1 MAVPPELIGGALAS
15 LSVPAAA
22 LLVLARNNLT
32 RPGARGFVVTV
43 AGWTGWSIVVGL
55 RLIVESAALARA
67 LNSFAVVFVSVTVL
81 GWAFLVAEHVRGR
94 WIELTWRRLVVWLAI
109 PVGLSVVAF
118 TNPAHSLIWGEA
130 TRTAPH
136 GTIDVAHGPAFT
148 VAAVYWFL
156 VSEGAAVWLAR
167 DALRAEGASRRQGIA
182 LLIGHLVTVPFA
194 YDTFAAFPPAP
205 HVDLSPVGFFL
216 GSVVWGAALFR
227 YGTVELAPILREA
240 TLDEMCDA
248 VVALD
253 NDDVV
258 VDVNSAA
265 SELFPTDG
273 DPVGRPARR
282 LFAEFEPLD
291 ELVIDDRPVE
301 NPLSLVVDGDRRH
314 FQVTVSPVT
323 AGGVTRGRLV
333 VIRDVTEL
341 IHREK
346 ELATAKQVLSRV
358 FRHDIRNDL
367 TVIRGYAELIAER
380 TAGETARMART
391 ISETTDELAT
401 TANKAR
407 RIERTLERPTEAIDL
422 EVTSLLESSVESVR
436 TCHPDATYDVDLP
449 SELWVRASTDLEAAF
464 RNAVENAV
472 AHNAG
477 PDPTVRIRSRRE
489 GERVVVTV
497 ADDGPGIPHE
507 ELEVLERREEAPLSH
522 ASGVGLWLM
531 TAVVECSD
539 GDVAFDTG
547 DDGTTVEFCLPT
559 ASGRNRRERKRR
571 PDDPGTD
578 PSDRAEPV

>member
-1 MAVPPELIGGALAS
+1 MAAPTELIGGVLAF
-15 LSVPAAA
+15 LSIPAAA
-22 LLVLARNNLT
+22 LVVLARNNLT
-32 RPGARGFVVTV
+32 RPGARGFVITV
-43 AGWTGWSIVVGL
+43 VGWAGWSIVVGL
-55 RLIVESAALARA
+55 RLIVESAALART
-67 LNSFAVVFVSVTVL
+67 LNSFAVVFLSTTVL
-81 GWAFLVAEHVRGR
+81 GWAFLVAEYVRGR
-94 WIELTWRRLVVWLAI
+94 RIELTRRRLAAWLAI
-109 PVGLSVVAF
+109 PVGLSIVAF

-148 VAAVYWFL
+148 VAAAYWFL
-156 VSEGAAVWLAR
+156 LSEGAALWLAR
-167 DALRAEGASRRQGIA
+167 DVLRSGGLSRRQGIA

-194 YDTFAAFPPAP
+194 YDVFGAFPLAP
-205 HVDLSPVGFFL
+205 HADLSPVGFFL
-216 GSVVWGAALFR
+216 GSVVWWAALFR
-227 YGTVELAPILREA
+227 YGTVELAPIVREA
-240 TLDEMCDA
+240 TLDEMRDA

-265 SELFPTDG
+265 SELFRTDG
-273 DPVGRPARR
+273 DAVGRPARR
-282 LFAEFEPLD
+282 LFAEFEPLAD
-291 ELVIDDRPVE
+291 CVLDDRPVE
-301 NPLSLVVDGDRRH
+301 TPLTLLVDGDRRH

-391 ISETTDELAT
+391 ISETTEELAA

-407 RIERTLERPTEAIDL
+407 RIERTLEEPTEAIDL

-436 TCHPDATYDVDLP
+436 ACHPDATYDVDLP
-449 SELWVRASTDLEAAF
+449 AELWVHASTDLEAAF

-472 AHNAG
+472 VHNDG
-477 PDPTVRIRSRRE
+477 QDPTVRIRTRQQN
-489 GERVVVTV
+489 GRVVVTV
-497 ADDGPGIPHE
+497 ADDGPGIPDE

-531 TAVVECSD
+531 TAIVERSD

-547 DDGTTVEFCLPT
+547 ADGTAVTFCLPAAT
-559 ASGRNRRERKRR
+559 DRDRSERER
-571 PDDPGTD
+571 PSDETAADQ
-578 PSDRAEPV
+578 SDRAEPV